1 MRVMYHLFMI
11 ILPSKKYDVY
21 YCTVVMRLVVFGGVI
36 MNKVLAKKVCISMSI
51 LLVGGTVVVLG
62 TNSKI
67 VSKAASSVVKTSGSV
82 VTITEYNANNK
93 TEKVG
98 RGYNALSGDYTK
110 MQGINDNN
118 FIFSKRSSDSSKDKV
133 IEDTKVSVDTGYSN
147 GKSYIVSG
155 KNSNEFLNSLKCEID
170 SQTNASLSGDLSPLS
185 MKMFLNVN
193 SKFESSVTSGKV
205 SEYIKAI
212 KEPIVASVS
221 WNLKESQYFDYLDD
235 DFINDLLNMEPEKLF
250 KKYGTHFF
258 RSYLLGGR
266 LEINAVV
273 TSDTNEQLTTVS
285 SNFKSSIK
293 ADGKVDNNDISVSD
307 DVSSSINIT
316 DKDTLA
322 ASDIKTDA
330 QYYGGKEADF
340 DAYADLLANRAL
352 GKNDKNGTN
361 NISCSTIYKDWV
373 SSVEE
378 EPTLIDIY
386 DENSLY
392 PIWDLLL
399 KFPEDYEVMTKDELV
414 ARRDALEETFNKL
427 KEEYDNDIKNQV
439 NKIQNKDTK
448 SNIGT
453 TLTGV
458 KASSSYD
465 YKATL
470 DDSVASVHNGY
481 KLGEIYITNS
491 HRNDDDTVSL
501 TDNKFKVVYN
511 MTQDKTNLPTGDLEG
526 VYKHSLI
533 SDVIPTLNINGYGDI
548 FKYQSLRKGASYV
561 QIKYK
566 NSITPEPVK
575 KVNIF
580 KSINKGQSVVLF
592 ESDAADVY
600 NNGGVESIKVLVLY
614 ETKIVYDR
622 NLNKPIKYCKWLD
635 EGTVEFK

>member
-1 MRVMYHLFMI
+1 
-11 ILPSKKYDVY
+11 
-21 YCTVVMRLVVFGGVI
+21 
-36 MNKVLAKKVCISMSI
+36 MNKVLAKKVCITMSI

-62 TNSKI
+62 ASTKM
-67 VSKAASSVVKTSGSV
+67 VSKAASSNVSTSGSV
-82 VTITEYNANNK
+82 VTIDEYNSSNK

-98 RGYNALSGDYTK
+98 HGYNALTGDYTK

-118 FIFSKRSSDSSKDKV
+118 FIFSKRSSNSSKDKV

-147 GKSYIVSG
+147 GKTYIISG
-155 KNSNEFLNSLKCEID
+155 RNSSEFLTSLKSELD
-170 SQTNASLSGDLSPLS
+170 STTEGSLSGDLSPLS

-193 SKFESSVTSGKV
+193 LKFEGQVKSGKV

-212 KEPIVASVS
+212 KEPVVASVS

-235 DFINDLLNMEPEKLF
+235 DFIDDLLNMEPEKLF
-250 KKYGTHFF
+250 NKYGTHFF

-266 LEINAVV
+266 LEINAMI

-285 SNFKSSIK
+285 YNFKSSIK
-293 ADGKVDNNDISVSD
+293 ADGKVDKNELNTNQDIS
-307 DVSSSINIT
+307 SSATIK
-316 DKDTLA
+316 DQDTLA

-340 DAYADLLANRAL
+340 DAYADLLASKVL
-352 GKNDKNGTN
+352 GKNDKTTTTN
-361 NISCSTIYKDWV
+361 VSCSSIYKDWV

-399 KFPEDYEVMTKDELV
+399 KFPENYETMSKEELL
-414 ARRDALEETFNKL
+414 ARRDTLEDTFTKL
-427 KEEYDNDIKNQV
+427 KEQIDADIKNQV
-439 NKIQNKDTK
+439 SSIQNKETK
-448 SNIGT
+448 SIMGT

-458 KASSSYD
+458 KASSSYNF
-465 YKATL
+465 KNLL
-470 DDSVASVHNGY
+470 DENIASVHSGY
-481 KLGEIYITNS
+481 KLGDICITNS
-491 HRNDDDTVSL
+491 HRNYDEEDTITL

-511 MTQDKTNLPTGDLEG
+511 LNQDKTNMPVGELDD
-526 VYKHSLI
+526 VYRHSII

-548 FKYQSLRKGASYV
+548 FKYKSLKKGASYV

-566 NSITPEPVK
+566 DSTTPEPVK

-580 KSINKGQSVVLF
+580 KTINKGQSIVLY
-592 ESDAADVY
+592 ESDVADVY

-614 ETKIVYDR
+614 ETKIVYNR
-622 NLNKPIKYCKWLD
+622 NKNKPINYCKWLE
-635 EGTVEFK
+635 EGSVDVK

>member
-1 MRVMYHLFMI
+1 
-11 ILPSKKYDVY
+11 
-21 YCTVVMRLVVFGGVI
+21 
-36 MNKVLAKKVCISMSI
+36 MNKALTKKVCIAMSI

-62 TNSKI
+62 TSGKI
-67 VSKAASSVVKTSGSV
+67 VSRAASTDTNGSV
-82 VTITEYNANNK
+82 VTIDEYNSSNK
-93 TEKVG
+93 SEKVG
-98 RGYNALSGDYTK
+98 HGYNALTGDYTK

-118 FIFSKRSSDSSKDKV
+118 FIFSKRSADSSKDKV

-147 GKSYIVSG
+147 GRSYIVSG
-155 KNSNEFLNSLKCEID
+155 RNSSEFLNSLKSEFNSSTD
-170 SQTNASLSGDLSPLS
+170 ASLSGDLSPLS

-193 SKFESSVTSGKV
+193 AKFDGQVKSGKV
-205 SEYIKAI
+205 CEYIKAI
-212 KEPIVASVS
+212 KEPVVASVS

-235 DFINDLLNMEPEKLF
+235 DFISDLLNMEPEKLF

-266 LEINAVV
+266 LEINAMI

-285 SNFKSSIK
+285 SSFKSSIE
-293 ADGKVDNNDISVSD
+293 ADGKVDNNDVSVSD
-307 DVSSSINIT
+307 ENSSSIEIT

-340 DAYADLLANRAL
+340 DAYADLLASKVLR
-352 GKNDKNGTN
+352 KNDKNTTN
-361 NISCSTIYKDWV
+361 NVSCSSIYKDWV
-373 SSVEE
+373 TSVEE

-399 KFPEDYEVMTKDELV
+399 KFPDDYEIMSKEELL
-414 ARRDALEETFNKL
+414 ARRTKLEETFNTL
-427 KEEYDNDIKNQV
+427 KEQYDKDIKNQV
-439 NKIQNKDTK
+439 DSIQNKETK

-470 DDSVASVHNGY
+470 DEKIASVHNGY
-481 KLGEIYITNS
+481 KLGDICITNS
-491 HRNDDDTVSL
+491 HRNYDEEDTISL
-501 TDNKFKVVYN
+501 TDNKFKIVYN

-526 VYKHSLI
+526 VFNHSII
-533 SDVIPTLNINGYGDI
+533 SDIIPTMNINGYGDI

-561 QIKYK
+561 QVKYK
-566 NSITPEPVK
+566 NSTTPEPVK
-575 KVNIF
+575 KTNIF
-580 KSINKGQSVVLF
+580 KSINKGQSIILF

-600 NNGGVESIKVLVLY
+600 SNGGVESIEVLVLY
-614 ETKIVYDR
+614 ETKVTYNR
-622 NLNKPIKYCKWLD
+622 NLNKPIKYCKWL
-635 EGTVEFK
+635 EKGSALIK

>member
-1 MRVMYHLFMI
+1 
-11 ILPSKKYDVY
+11 
-21 YCTVVMRLVVFGGVI
+21 
-36 MNKVLAKKVCISMSI
+36 MNKALTKKVCIAMSI

-62 TNSKI
+62 TSGKI
-67 VSKAASSVVKTSGSV
+67 VSRAASTDTNGSV
-82 VTITEYNANNK
+82 VTIDEYNSSNK
-93 TEKVG
+93 SEKVG
-98 RGYNALSGDYTK
+98 HGYNALTGDYTK

-118 FIFSKRSSDSSKDKV
+118 FIFSKRSADSSKDKV

-147 GKSYIVSG
+147 GRSYIVSG
-155 KNSNEFLNSLKCEID
+155 RNSSEFLNSLKSEFNSSTD
-170 SQTNASLSGDLSPLS
+170 ASLSGDLSPLS

-193 SKFESSVTSGKV
+193 AKFDGQVKSGKV
-205 SEYIKAI
+205 CEYIKAI
-212 KEPIVASVS
+212 KEPVVASVS

-235 DFINDLLNMEPEKLF
+235 DFISDLLNMEPEKLF

-266 LEINAVV
+266 LEINAMI

-285 SNFKSSIK
+285 SSFKSSIE
-293 ADGKVDNNDISVSD
+293 ADGKVDNNDVSVSD
-307 DVSSSINIT
+307 ENSSSIEIT

-340 DAYADLLANRAL
+340 DAYADLLASKVLR
-352 GKNDKNGTN
+352 KNDKNTTN
-361 NISCSTIYKDWV
+361 NVSCSSIYKDWV
-373 SSVEE
+373 TSVEE

-399 KFPEDYEVMTKDELV
+399 KFPDDYETMSKEELL
-414 ARRDALEETFNKL
+414 ARRTKLEETFNTL
-427 KEEYDNDIKNQV
+427 KEQYDKDIKNQV
-439 NKIQNKDTK
+439 DSIQNKETK

-458 KASSSYD
+458 KASSSYN

-470 DDSVASVHNGY
+470 DEKIASVHNGY
-481 KLGEIYITNS
+481 KLGDICITNS
-491 HRNDDDTVSL
+491 HRNYDEEDTISL
-501 TDNKFKVVYN
+501 TDNKFKIVYN

-526 VYKHSLI
+526 VFNHSII
-533 SDVIPTLNINGYGDI
+533 SDIIPTMNINGYGDI

-561 QIKYK
+561 QVKYK
-566 NSITPEPVK
+566 NSTTPEPVK
-575 KVNIF
+575 KTNIF
-580 KSINKGQSVVLF
+580 KSINKGQSIILF

-600 NNGGVESIKVLVLY
+600 SNGGVESIEVLVLY
-614 ETKIVYDR
+614 ETKVTYNR
-622 NLNKPIKYCKWLD
+622 NLNKPIKYCKWL
-635 EGTVEFK
+635 EKGSALIK

>member
-1 MRVMYHLFMI
+1 
-11 ILPSKKYDVY
+11 
-21 YCTVVMRLVVFGGVI
+21 
-36 MNKVLAKKVCISMSI
+36 MNKALTKKVCIAMSI

-62 TNSKI
+62 TSGKI
-67 VSKAASSVVKTSGSV
+67 VSRAASTDTNGSV
-82 VTITEYNANNK
+82 VTIDEYNSSNK
-93 TEKVG
+93 SEKVG
-98 RGYNALSGDYTK
+98 HGYNALTGDYTK

-118 FIFSKRSSDSSKDKV
+118 FIFSKRSADSSKDKV

-147 GKSYIVSG
+147 GRSYIVSG
-155 KNSNEFLNSLKCEID
+155 RNSSEFLNSLKSEFNSSID
-170 SQTNASLSGDLSPLS
+170 ASLSGDLSPLS

-193 SKFESSVTSGKV
+193 AKFDGQVKSGKV
-205 SEYIKAI
+205 CEYIKAI
-212 KEPIVASVS
+212 KEPVVASVS

-235 DFINDLLNMEPEKLF
+235 DFISDLLNMEPEKLF

-266 LEINAVV
+266 LEINAMI

-285 SNFKSSIK
+285 SSFKSSIK
-293 ADGKVDNNDISVSD
+293 ADGKVDNNDVSVSD
-307 DVSSSINIT
+307 ENSSSIEIT

-340 DAYADLLANRAL
+340 DAYADLLASKVL
-352 GKNDKNGTN
+352 GKNDKNTTN
-361 NISCSTIYKDWV
+361 NVSCSSIYKDWV
-373 SSVEE
+373 ISVEE

-399 KFPEDYEVMTKDELV
+399 KFPDDYEKMSKEELL
-414 ARRDALEETFNKL
+414 ARRTKLEETFSTL
-427 KEEYDNDIKNQV
+427 KEQYDKDIKNQV
-439 NKIQNKDTK
+439 DSIQNKETK

-470 DDSVASVHNGY
+470 DEKIASVHNGY
-481 KLGEIYITNS
+481 KLGDICITNS
-491 HRNDDDTVSL
+491 HRNYDEEDTISL
-501 TDNKFKVVYN
+501 TDNKFKIVYN

-526 VYKHSLI
+526 VFNHSII
-533 SDVIPTLNINGYGDI
+533 SDIIPTMNINGYGDI

-561 QIKYK
+561 QVKYK
-566 NSITPEPVK
+566 NSTTPEPVK
-575 KVNIF
+575 KTNIF
-580 KSINKGQSVVLF
+580 KSINKGQSIILF

-600 NNGGVESIKVLVLY
+600 SNGGVESIEVLVLY
-614 ETKIVYDR
+614 ETKIIYNR
-622 NLNKPIKYCKWLD
+622 NLNKPIKYCKWL
-635 EGTVEFK
+635 EKGSVLIK

>member
-1 MRVMYHLFMI
+1 
-11 ILPSKKYDVY
+11 
-21 YCTVVMRLVVFGGVI
+21 
-36 MNKVLAKKVCISMSI
+36 MNKALTKKVCIAMSI

-62 TNSKI
+62 TSGKI
-67 VSKAASSVVKTSGSV
+67 VSRAASTDTNGSV
-82 VTITEYNANNK
+82 VTIDEYNSSNK
-93 TEKVG
+93 SEKVG
-98 RGYNALSGDYTK
+98 HGYNALTGDYTK

-118 FIFSKRSSDSSKDKV
+118 FIFSKRSADSSKDKV

-147 GKSYIVSG
+147 GRSYIVSG
-155 KNSNEFLNSLKCEID
+155 RNSSEFLNSLKSEFNSSID
-170 SQTNASLSGDLSPLS
+170 ASLSGDLSPLS

-193 SKFESSVTSGKV
+193 AKFDGQVKSGKV
-205 SEYIKAI
+205 CEYIKAI
-212 KEPIVASVS
+212 KEPVVASVS

-235 DFINDLLNMEPEKLF
+235 DFISDLLNMEPEKLF

-266 LEINAVV
+266 LEINAMI

-285 SNFKSSIK
+285 SSFKSSIK
-293 ADGKVDNNDISVSD
+293 ADGKVDNNDVSVSD
-307 DVSSSINIT
+307 ENSSSIEIT

-340 DAYADLLANRAL
+340 DAYADLLASKVL
-352 GKNDKNGTN
+352 GKNDKNTTN
-361 NISCSTIYKDWV
+361 NVSCSSIYKDWV
-373 SSVEE
+373 ISVEE

-399 KFPEDYEVMTKDELV
+399 KFPDDYETMSKEELL
-414 ARRDALEETFNKL
+414 ARRTKLEETFNTL
-427 KEEYDNDIKNQV
+427 KEQYDKDIKNQV
-439 NKIQNKDTK
+439 DSIQNKETK

-453 TLTGV
+453 TFTGV

-470 DDSVASVHNGY
+470 DEKIASVHNGY
-481 KLGEIYITNS
+481 KLGDICITNS
-491 HRNDDDTVSL
+491 HRNYDEEDTISL
-501 TDNKFKVVYN
+501 TDNKFKIVYN

-526 VYKHSLI
+526 VFNHSII
-533 SDVIPTLNINGYGDI
+533 SDIIPTMNINGYGDI

-561 QIKYK
+561 QVKYK
-566 NSITPEPVK
+566 NSTTPEPVK
-575 KVNIF
+575 KTNIF
-580 KSINKGQSVVLF
+580 KSINKGQSIILF

-600 NNGGVESIKVLVLY
+600 SNGGVESIEVLVLY
-614 ETKIVYDR
+614 ETKIIYNR
-622 NLNKPIKYCKWLD
+622 NLNKPIKYCKWL
-635 EGTVEFK
+635 EKGSVLIK

>member
-1 MRVMYHLFMI
+1 
-11 ILPSKKYDVY
+11 
-21 YCTVVMRLVVFGGVI
+21 
-36 MNKVLAKKVCISMSI
+36 MNKALTKKVCIAMSI

-62 TNSKI
+62 TSGKI
-67 VSKAASSVVKTSGSV
+67 VSRAASTDTNGSV
-82 VTITEYNANNK
+82 VTIDEYNSSNK
-93 TEKVG
+93 SEKVG
-98 RGYNALSGDYTK
+98 HGYNALTGDYTK

-118 FIFSKRSSDSSKDKV
+118 FIFSKRSADSSKDKV

-147 GKSYIVSG
+147 GRSYIVSG
-155 KNSNEFLNSLKCEID
+155 RNSSEFLNSLKSEFNSSID
-170 SQTNASLSGDLSPLS
+170 ASLSGDLSPLS

-193 SKFESSVTSGKV
+193 AKFDGQVKSGKV
-205 SEYIKAI
+205 CEYIKAI
-212 KEPIVASVS
+212 KEPVVASVS

-235 DFINDLLNMEPEKLF
+235 DFISDLLNMEPEKLF

-266 LEINAVV
+266 LEINAMI

-285 SNFKSSIK
+285 SSFKSSIK
-293 ADGKVDNNDISVSD
+293 ADGKVDNNDVSVSD
-307 DVSSSINIT
+307 ENSSSIEIT

-340 DAYADLLANRAL
+340 DAYADLLASKVL
-352 GKNDKNGTN
+352 GKNDKNTTN
-361 NISCSTIYKDWV
+361 NVSCSSIYKDWV
-373 SSVEE
+373 ISVEE

-399 KFPEDYEVMTKDELV
+399 KFPDDYETMSKEELL
-414 ARRDALEETFNKL
+414 ARRTKLEETFSTL
-427 KEEYDNDIKNQV
+427 KEQYDKDIKNQV
-439 NKIQNKDTK
+439 DSIQNKETK

-470 DDSVASVHNGY
+470 DEKIASVHNGY
-481 KLGEIYITNS
+481 KLGDICITNS
-491 HRNDDDTVSL
+491 HRNYDEEDTISL
-501 TDNKFKVVYN
+501 TDNKFKIVYN

-526 VYKHSLI
+526 VFNHSII
-533 SDVIPTLNINGYGDI
+533 SDIIPTMNINGYGDI

-561 QIKYK
+561 QVKYK
-566 NSITPEPVK
+566 NSTTPEPVK
-575 KVNIF
+575 KTNIF
-580 KSINKGQSVVLF
+580 KSINKGQSIILF

-600 NNGGVESIKVLVLY
+600 SNGGVESIEVLVLY
-614 ETKIVYDR
+614 ETKIIYNR
-622 NLNKPIKYCKWLD
+622 NLNKPIKYCKWL
-635 EGTVEFK
+635 EKGSVLIK

>member
-1 MRVMYHLFMI
+1 
-11 ILPSKKYDVY
+11 
-21 YCTVVMRLVVFGGVI
+21 
-36 MNKVLAKKVCISMSI
+36 MNKALTKKVCIAMSI

-62 TNSKI
+62 TSGKI
-67 VSKAASSVVKTSGSV
+67 VSRAASTDTNGSV
-82 VTITEYNANNK
+82 VTIDEYNLSNK
-93 TEKVG
+93 SEKVG
-98 RGYNALSGDYTK
+98 HGYNALTGDYTK

-118 FIFSKRSSDSSKDKV
+118 FIFSKRSADSSKDKV

-147 GKSYIVSG
+147 GRSYIVSG
-155 KNSNEFLNSLKCEID
+155 RNSSEFLNSLKSEFNSSTD
-170 SQTNASLSGDLSPLS
+170 ASLSGDLSPLS

-193 SKFESSVTSGKV
+193 AKFDGQVKSGKV
-205 SEYIKAI
+205 CEYIKAI
-212 KEPIVASVS
+212 KEPVVASVS

-235 DFINDLLNMEPEKLF
+235 DFISDLLNMEPEKLF

-266 LEINAVV
+266 LEINAMI

-285 SNFKSSIK
+285 SSFKSSIE
-293 ADGKVDNNDISVSD
+293 ADGKVDNNDVSVSD
-307 DVSSSINIT
+307 ENSSSIEIT

-340 DAYADLLANRAL
+340 DAYADLLASKVLR
-352 GKNDKNGTN
+352 KNDKNTTN
-361 NISCSTIYKDWV
+361 NVSCSSIYKDWV
-373 SSVEE
+373 TSVEE

-399 KFPEDYEVMTKDELV
+399 KFPDDYETMSKEELL
-414 ARRDALEETFNKL
+414 ARRTKLEETFNTL
-427 KEEYDNDIKNQV
+427 KEQYDKDIKNQV
-439 NKIQNKDTK
+439 DSIQNKETK

-458 KASSSYD
+458 KASSSYN

-470 DDSVASVHNGY
+470 DEKIASVHNGY
-481 KLGEIYITNS
+481 KLGDICITNS
-491 HRNDDDTVSL
+491 HRNYDEEDTISL
-501 TDNKFKVVYN
+501 TDNKFKIVYN

-526 VYKHSLI
+526 VFNHSII
-533 SDVIPTLNINGYGDI
+533 SDIIPTMNINGYGDI

-561 QIKYK
+561 QVKYK
-566 NSITPEPVK
+566 NSTTPEPVK
-575 KVNIF
+575 KTNIF
-580 KSINKGQSVVLF
+580 KSINKGQSIILF

-600 NNGGVESIKVLVLY
+600 SNGGVESIEVLVLY
-614 ETKIVYDR
+614 ETKVTYNR
-622 NLNKPIKYCKWLD
+622 NLNKPIKYCKWL
-635 EGTVEFK
+635 EKGSALIK

>member
-1 MRVMYHLFMI
+1 
-11 ILPSKKYDVY
+11 
-21 YCTVVMRLVVFGGVI
+21 
-36 MNKVLAKKVCISMSI
+36 MNKALTKKVCIAMSI

-62 TNSKI
+62 TSGKI
-67 VSKAASSVVKTSGSV
+67 VSRAASTDTNGSV
-82 VTITEYNANNK
+82 VTIDEYNSSNK
-93 TEKVG
+93 SEKVG
-98 RGYNALSGDYTK
+98 HGYNALTGDYTK

-118 FIFSKRSSDSSKDKV
+118 FIFSKRSADSSKDKV

-147 GKSYIVSG
+147 GRSYIVSG
-155 KNSNEFLNSLKCEID
+155 RNSSEFLNSLKSEFN
-170 SQTNASLSGDLSPLS
+170 SSTGASLSGDLSPLS

-193 SKFESSVTSGKV
+193 AKFDGQVKSGKV
-205 SEYIKAI
+205 CEYIKAI
-212 KEPIVASVS
+212 KEPVVASVS

-235 DFINDLLNMEPEKLF
+235 DFISDLLNMEPEKLF

-266 LEINAVV
+266 LEINAMI

-285 SNFKSSIK
+285 SSFKSSIE
-293 ADGKVDNNDISVSD
+293 ADGKVDNNDVSVSD
-307 DVSSSINIT
+307 ENSSSIEIT

-340 DAYADLLANRAL
+340 DAYADLLASKVLR
-352 GKNDKNGTN
+352 KNDKNTTN
-361 NISCSTIYKDWV
+361 NVSCSSIYKDWV
-373 SSVEE
+373 TSVEE

-399 KFPEDYEVMTKDELV
+399 KFPDDYEKMSKEELL
-414 ARRDALEETFNKL
+414 ARRTKLEETFNTL
-427 KEEYDNDIKNQV
+427 KEQYDKDIKNQV
-439 NKIQNKDTK
+439 DSIQNKETK

-458 KASSSYD
+458 KASSSYN

-470 DDSVASVHNGY
+470 DEKIASVHNGY
-481 KLGEIYITNS
+481 KLGDICITNS
-491 HRNDDDTVSL
+491 HRNYDEEDTISL
-501 TDNKFKVVYN
+501 TDNKFKIVYN

-526 VYKHSLI
+526 VFNHSII
-533 SDVIPTLNINGYGDI
+533 SDIIPTMNINGYGDI

-561 QIKYK
+561 QVKYK

-575 KVNIF
+575 KTNIF
-580 KSINKGQSVVLF
+580 KSINKGQSIILF

-600 NNGGVESIKVLVLY
+600 SNGGVESIEVLVLY
-614 ETKIVYDR
+614 ETKVTYNR
-622 NLNKPIKYCKWLD
+622 NLNKPIKYCKWL
-635 EGTVEFK
+635 EKGSVLIK